1 MGQFSRAD
9 YLIKRQFCTMDFST
23 FGKWIVWLGLGLA
36 AVGVII
42 WLAGKIGVPFG
53 SLPGDF
59 RVGRPGF
66 SFHFPLTTGIIISI
80 FVTLLLNILL
90 WFFRR

>member
-1 MGQFSRAD
+1 
-9 YLIKRQFCTMDFST
+9 MDFST

-42 WLAGKIGVPFG
+42 WLAGKLGLPFG
-53 SLPGDF
+53 SLPGDI
-59 RVGRPGF
+59 RLERPGF
-66 SFHFPLTTGIIISI
+66 SFHFPLTTSIIIS
-80 FVTLLLNILL
+80 VVATLLLKIIL